1 MINHVQNITRIK
13 AVYNALGEL
22 APTTIFAGGAVVSLY
37 ADRPYDDT
45 RPTDDIDIVIE
56 LIDYHG
62 YAAIEEKLRKKGF
75 VNDFESKVICR
86 YKINGI
92 VVDVMPISEKVL
104 GFSNKWYAPGFK
116 RAIDFEID
124 KQHIV
129 KIFPAAYFIASK
141 LEAFKSRGKDDGRT
155 SSDFE
160 DIVFV
165 LNYRNTIWEEL
176 QKADKEVMQYLKNE
190 FSKLLAGNYI
200 DEWIAVH
207 LDYNDRQRGSL
218 ISGRLKE
225 FVSNQTN

>member
-22 APTTIFAGGAVVSLY
+22 APKTIFAGGAVVSLY

-45 RPTDDIDIVIE
+45 RPTDDIDIVVE

-165 LNYRNTIWEEL
+165 LNYRNKIWEEL

-207 LDYNDRQRGSL
+207 LDYNDRQRGVL

-225 FVSNQTN
+225 FVNTQTN

>member
-45 RPTDDIDIVIE
+45 RPTDDIDIVVE

-165 LNYRNTIWEEL
+165 LNYRNKIWEEL

-207 LDYNDRQRGSL
+207 LDYNDRQRGVL

-225 FVSNQTN
+225 FVNTQTN